1 MDTVSRPPEYHVTAL
16 GKEVSREC
24 GAALIGSAA
33 KRDGKA
39 KGDAVFRR
47 NERLADESTR
57 VGGKRPEQQRFR
69 PLDRRPAGLRRA
81 TDVRLAMPHSPG
93 MQRRSREPSGNGA
106 GPHRKGGG
114 SIWVVVV
121 GVALAH
127 AVVGAILLAAW
138 LNGSTYFSRLIE

>member
-1 MDTVSRPPEYHVTAL
+1 MDTASPPPEYRVTAL
-16 GKEVSREC
+16 GKEVSRER
-24 GAALIGSAA
+24 GAPLIGSAA
-33 KRDGKA
+33 KRDGSA

-47 NERLADESTR
+47 NKASASEGTR
-57 VGGKRPEQQRFR
+57 VGGQPPEQQRLR
-69 PLDRRPAGLRRA
+69 PLDHRPVDLCRS
-81 TDVRLAMPHSPG
+81 TDVRLAVPHSPG
-93 MQRRSREPSGNGA
+93 MLRRSREPSGNGPA
-106 GPHRKGGG
+106 RTRKGGG